1 MSPSDSK
8 HFNEENLDMGK
19 MKLSLKLIGG
29 FAIVAFVCVIVG
41 LLGWKGIYDTE
52 KALNEVN
59 DVRLPSVHALS
70 IINEAQTSIKTAERS
85 LLIPEFFND
94 EKAMDRQ
101 IKNIDDDWASVDKA
115 LKIYEPLPQT
125 KEEEA
130 VWKQFKPAWETW
142 KADVKQYLDLMKA
155 KKRDEA
161 LALSNGK
168 LRESFGRAE
177 KLLNDLTEINLKAA
191 SEAEH
196 AAESKA
202 NFEKYLALGAMI
214 VGTILSFGFGIFLST
229 SITRPINR
237 VVTGLSEGADQV
249 ASASSQVA
257 SASQHLAEGTSEQ
270 AASLE
275 ETSSSLEEM
284 SSMTKQNADNA
295 GQARAMMGQAKKV
308 VEKATAHME
317 DMVKAIQE
325 INKTSEETSKII
337 KTIDEIAFQT
347 NLLALNA
354 AVEAARAGEA
364 GAGFAVV
371 ADEVRNLA
379 LRAAEAAK
387 NTNNLIENTIKAVKS
402 GNELTL
408 STQEAFKENAEIS
421 IKIAQLV
428 DEIATASQEQAHGIS
443 QVNTAVAE
451 MDKVTQQAAANA
463 EESASASEEMN
474 AQAEQMK
481 VFVGE
486 LAAVVGGDSA
496 YQGGSSDRS
505 ASPGKGKRRFGG
517 GSKLLG
523 LNRTQGSVEKAGAMG
538 RGGKAKGRPDQV
550 IPLEDGEYQDF

>member
-1 MSPSDSK
+1 
-8 HFNEENLDMGK
+8 MGK
-19 MKLSLKLIGG
+19 MKLSVKLIGG
-29 FAIVAFVCVIVG
+29 FAIVALICVVVG
-41 LLGWKGIYDTE
+41 LIGWKGIYDTE
-52 KALNEVN
+52 KALQEVN
-59 DVRLPSVHALS
+59 DVRLPSINSLA
-70 IINEAQTSIKTAERS
+70 IINEAQTAIKLAERS
-85 LLIPEFFND
+85 LLIPEFLND
-94 EKAMDRQ
+94 DKLMDRQ
-101 IKNIDDDWASVDKA
+101 LKNIDIAWGRVDKA
-115 LKIYEPLPQT
+115 WKVYEPLPQT
-125 KEEEA
+125 KDEEA
-130 VWKQFKPAWETW
+130 VWKQFKPAWDAW
-142 KADVKQYLDLMKA
+142 KTDIKQYADLVKA
-155 KKRDEA
+155 KKREEA
-161 LALSNGK
+161 LSLSNGK
-168 LRESFGRAE
+168 LRESFTQAE
-177 KLLNDLTEINLKAA
+177 KLINELIEINIKAA
-191 SEAEH
+191 TEAEH
-196 AAESKA
+196 AAERTA
-202 NFEKYLALGAMI
+202 NFEKYLALGGMI
-214 VGTILSFGFGIFLST
+214 IGTILSFGFGLFLST

-249 ASASSQVA
+249 AAASGQVA

-295 GQARAMMGQAKKV
+295 GQAKAMMVQAKTI
-308 VEKATAHME
+308 VEKATIHME
-317 DMVKAIQE
+317 DMVKAIHE

-379 LRAAEAAK
+379 MRAAEAAK
-387 NTNNLIENTIKAVKS
+387 NTNSLIENTIKAVKS
-402 GNELTL
+402 GNDLTL

-421 IKIAQLV
+421 LKIAQLV

-443 QVNTAVAE
+443 QVNIAVAE

-486 LAAVVGGDSA
+486 LAAVVGGESA
-496 YQGGSSDRS
+496 HQGASSARS
-505 ASPGKGKRRFGG
+505 ASPGKGKQRFGG
-517 GSKLLG
+517 GHKLLG
-523 LNRTQGSVEKAGAMG
+523 LNRAPRGA
-538 RGGKAKGRPDQV
+538 GKASGTGKDGKRKGRPDQV
-550 IPLEDGEYQDF
+550 IPLEDSEYQDF

>member
-1 MSPSDSK
+1 
-8 HFNEENLDMGK
+8 MGN
-19 MKLSLKLIGG
+19 MKLSMKLIGG
-29 FAIVAFVCVIVG
+29 FAIVAFICVIVG

-52 KALNEVN
+52 KALQEVN
-59 DVRLPSVHALS
+59 DIRLPSVQSLQT
-70 IINEAQTSIKTAERS
+70 INEAQTAVRVFERS
-85 LLIPEFFND
+85 ALIPEFLSSDSLMERLMKNTAD
-94 EKAMDRQ
+94 AWDR
-101 IKNIDDDWASVDKA
+101 VDKA
-115 LKIYEPLPQT
+115 WKIYESLPQT

-130 VWKQFKPAWETW
+130 VWKQFKPAWDAW
-142 KADVKQYLDLMKA
+142 KVDVMQFLELVKA

-168 LRESFGRAE
+168 LRESFFRSE
-177 KLLNDLTEINLKAA
+177 KLLDELIQINLKAA
-191 SEAEH
+191 KDAEH
-196 AAESKA
+196 VAESKA
-202 NFEKYLALGAMI
+202 SLDKYLALGGMLI
-214 VGTILSFGFGIFLST
+214 GTFLSFGFGIFLST

-249 ASASSQVA
+249 AAASSQVA
-257 SASQHLAEGTSEQ
+257 SASQQLAEGTSEQ

-284 SSMTKQNADNA
+284 ASMTKQNADNA
-295 GQARAMMGQAKKV
+295 GQAKAMMGQAKTI
-308 VEKATAHME
+308 VEKATIHME
-317 DMVKAIQE
+317 DMVKAIHE

-421 IKIAQLV
+421 VKIAQLV
-428 DEIATASQEQAHGIS
+428 DEIATASEEQAHGIS
-443 QVNTAVAE
+443 QVNIAVAE

-486 LAAVVGGDSA
+486 LAAVVGGSRTHH
-496 YQGGSSDRS
+496 GSSDRA
-505 ASPGKGKRRFGG
+505 ASSGQGKQRFGG
-517 GSKLLG
+517 SRQLLRM
-523 LNRTQGSVEKAGAMG
+523 NRAQGGAGKAGAMG
-538 RGGKAKGRPDQV
+538 RGGKTKGRPEQV
-550 IPLEDGEYQDF
+550 IPLENGEYQDF

>member
-1 MSPSDSK
+1 
-8 HFNEENLDMGK
+8 MGK
-19 MKLSLKLIGG
+19 MKLSVKLIGG
-29 FAIVAFVCVIVG
+29 FAIVAFICVIVG
-41 LLGWKGIYDTE
+41 VIGWKGIYDTE

-59 DVRLPSVHALS
+59 DVRLPSVHALQ
-70 IINEAQTSIKTAERS
+70 IINEAQTYIKLAERS
-85 LLIPEFFND
+85 LLIPEFISD
-94 EKAMDRQ
+94 EKVMDRQ
-101 IKNIDDDWASVDKA
+101 MKNIDTAWGRADKA

-130 VWKQFKPAWETW
+130 VWKQFKPAWEAW
-142 KADVKQYLDLMKA
+142 KADIKQYLDLVKT

-168 LRESFGRAE
+168 LRESFTQAE
-177 KLLNDLTEINLKAA
+177 KYINDVIEINMKAA
-191 SEAEH
+191 KEAEH
-196 AAESKA
+196 VTESKA
-202 NFEKYLALGAMI
+202 SLDKYLALGGMLI
-214 VGTILSFGFGIFLST
+214 GTFLSFGFGIFLSA

-249 ASASSQVA
+249 AAASSQVA

-295 GQARAMMGQAKKV
+295 GQARAMMGQAKTI
-308 VEKATAHME
+308 VEKATVHME
-317 DMVKAIQE
+317 DMVKAIHE

-387 NTNNLIENTIKAVKS
+387 NTNNLIENTIKAVKR

-408 STQEAFKENAEIS
+408 STQVAFKENADIAG
-421 IKIAQLV
+421 KIAQLV

-443 QVNTAVAE
+443 QVNIAVAE

-486 LAAVVGGDSA
+486 LAAVVGGSSA
-496 YQGGSSDRS
+496 HHGSSDRS
-505 ASPGKGKRRFGG
+505 ASSGKGKQRFGG
-517 GSKLLG
+517 SRQLLTM
-523 LNRTQGSVEKAGAMG
+523 NRTQGSAGKAGAMG
-538 RGGKAKGRPDQV
+538 RGGKTKGRPDQV